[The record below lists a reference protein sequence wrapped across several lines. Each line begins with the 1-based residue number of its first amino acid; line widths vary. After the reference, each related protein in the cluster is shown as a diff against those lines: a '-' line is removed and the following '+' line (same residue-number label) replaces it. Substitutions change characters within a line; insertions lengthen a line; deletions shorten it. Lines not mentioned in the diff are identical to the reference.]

1 MTVACPSPQEPPI
14 LKRAVSTSTQL
25 ASDTEALPFPTPPSV
40 RSIAHRLLLL
50 WPIGS
55 EKSTKISVGPLLSML
70 PSNGTVLITVGA
82 VVSMVKSPVV

>member
-1 MTVACPSPQEPPI
+1 MTVTCPSPQVPSI
-14 LKRAVSTSTQL
+14 VNRAASASTQL

-40 RSIAHRLLLL
+40 RSIAHRLMLL

-55 EKSTKISVGPLLSML
+55 EKSTRISVGPPPSIL

-82 VVSMVKSPVV
+82 VVSIVKSPVV